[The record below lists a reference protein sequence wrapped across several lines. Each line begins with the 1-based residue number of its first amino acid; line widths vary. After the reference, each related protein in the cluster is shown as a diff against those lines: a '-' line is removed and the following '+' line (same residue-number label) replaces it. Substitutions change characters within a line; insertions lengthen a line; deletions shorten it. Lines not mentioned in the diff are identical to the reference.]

1 MTNTY
6 ELICQMKP
14 YIQPFECTLA
24 LKELEALAGA
34 SPIPLTNQNPRTATY
49 YVISQST
56 SAYLASR
63 LAYWELV
70 YPTGGDPSAGLL
82 TRQVRHEATTNLVR
96 NGAKA
101 GELQRQLPF
110 IEWVPLPRRRNLRY
124 GTHGIHEYRGKF
136 FPQLVRSLLNISGA
150 SRDSTVLDPMC
161 GSGTTLVEA
170 ILLGCQAIGVD
181 LNPLSVLMSRAKC
194 NALSIHP
201 DQLLDEYETLRA
213 DLLALSPSQR
223 NGLPWFE
230 HLPSQDQ
237 DYLSRWFA
245 PKVLADLDPIA
256 TRVHDTVDS
265 SCRALF
271 QMSLSNIL
279 RPVSWQKNDDLR
291 VRKDKLTHVDTDVMT
306 VFLTELNRS
315 VNAVLAFLYEN
326 QECEVGE
333 VSIIED
339 DIRLADQRLS
349 HLAGRIDI
357 VITSPPYATALPYL
371 DTDRLSLCYLGL
383 LPRPEHR
390 SRERD
395 MIGNREITNGQ
406 RLDYWEEYKLRK
418 RELPSEITTVIDR
431 IDELNRN
438 SDVGFRR
445 RNKAA
450 LLARYFL
457 DMRKVFENFQLLLRP
472 SAPAYVVVGNNY
484 TVAGGQRVDIETN
497 RLLAHLG
504 ESVGLALGETISMEM
519 LVSRDIF
526 KKNTG
531 SAETILA
538 FRNSQS

>member
-6 ELICQMKP
+6 NLTCQMKP

-24 LKELEALAGA
+24 LKELEALAGDL
-34 SPIPLTNQNPRTATY
+34 PIPLTDQDPKTTAY
-49 YVISQST
+49 CVISQST
-56 SAYLASR
+56 SVYLASR
-63 LAYWELV
+63 LAYWEIV
-70 YPTGGDPSAGLL
+70 YPTDRDPSAGLL
-82 TRQVRHEATTNLVR
+82 TRQVCQEATTNLVR

-101 GELQRQLPF
+101 GELQRQLSF
-110 IEWVPLPRRRNLRY
+110 IERAPLPNRRNLRY

-170 ILLGCQAIGVD
+170 ILLGCRAIGVD
-181 LNPLSVLMSRAKC
+181 LNPLSVLISRAKC

-201 DQLLDEYETLRA
+201 DRLLDEYETIRT
-213 DLLALSPSQR
+213 DLLAISPFQR

-230 HLPSQDQ
+230 HLPCQDQ

-245 PKVLADLDPIA
+245 PQVLADLDPIA
-256 TRVHDTVDS
+256 TRVHNTVDS

-271 QMSLSNIL
+271 QISLSNIL
-279 RPVSWQKNDDLR
+279 RTVSWQKNDDLR
-291 VRKDKLTHVDTDVMT
+291 VRKDKLTNLDAGVTT
-306 VFLTELNRS
+306 VFLTELERS

-326 QECEVGE
+326 QECKVGK
-333 VSIIED
+333 VNIIED

-349 HLAGRIDI
+349 RLAGHIDI

-383 LPRPEHR
+383 LPRPKHR
-390 SRERD
+390 SREHD

-406 RLDYWEEYKLRK
+406 RLDYWEEYKFRK
-418 RELPSEITTVIDR
+418 HELPSEITTVIDR

-450 LLARYFL
+450 LLAHYFL
-457 DMRKVFENFQLLLRP
+457 DMKKVFENFQLLLRP

-484 TVAGGQRVDIETN
+484 TIAGGQRVDIETN
-497 RLLAHLG
+497 KLLARLG
-504 ESVGLALGETISMEM
+504 ESAGLLLRETIPMEM

-531 SAETILA
+531 SAETIIT
-538 FRNSQS
+538 FQNGQS